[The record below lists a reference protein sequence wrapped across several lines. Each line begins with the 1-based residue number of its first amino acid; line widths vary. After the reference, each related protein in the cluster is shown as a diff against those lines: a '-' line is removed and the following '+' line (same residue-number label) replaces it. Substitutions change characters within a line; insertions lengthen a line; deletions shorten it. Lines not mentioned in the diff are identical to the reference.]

1 MVTKQK
7 KKLKKQVPF
16 RLNMLFVAV
25 FLLFSTLILRLGIIQ
40 IVEGEEYVRKA
51 EEVENVTARIDAPRG
66 KIVDRYGNTLVD
78 NEPIYTI
85 TYTATNTTRNAE
97 KLHIAERLASIIEKD
112 TNEITERDMKDYW
125 IITRLSEAKKK
136 LTEEEWLSLE
146 DNEAYNLQLKRI
158 TKGDIA
164 SISKTEME
172 ILAIKR
178 EMDSGFA
185 LTPTPIKEGVSK
197 IEHALVIEH
206 LSQLP
211 GIEIQLDARRTY
223 PYGDTLKELFGSIKK
238 IPKEEIDYYEVRG
251 YDRNDKVGTS
261 GIEQQYEE
269 LLRGKK
275 EQQKYIT
282 DKSGQPIGSPEI
294 IAGERGKDLVLTI
307 DIALQQRFE
316 EILEREILKGRNIS
330 GNNDFNS
337 AYVVMAEPKTGEI
350 LAIAGKQYKEGKFS
364 DAPLTNIYNA
374 FEMGS
379 TVKGATVLT
388 GLQEGVIKQG
398 TVLYDAPLQFGDSTI
413 SSYKTLGSIND
424 VTALE
429 KSSNVYMFKI
439 AMMLSDYNYDRKCC
453 VNDDKVQE
461 TFQTMRNY
469 YQQFGLG
476 IKTGIDFPYEASGYN
491 GGSGELYQS
500 LFFAIGQFDTYTPL
514 QLTQYIS
521 TIANDGYRVQPRF
534 LKSIHEPVVEENKNT
549 YVINKLEPIVLNK
562 IDMKQEYID
571 RVQLGFRSVMTVGTA
586 SPHFSSASY
595 KPAGKTGTAEINKEK
610 GINNQTL
617 VGYAPYKDPEI
628 AFSVVVPTI
637 KNGSINLNIG
647 RAILDEYFSLKK
659 ERKAY

>member
-1 MVTKQK
+1 
-7 KKLKKQVPF
+7 
-16 RLNMLFVAV
+16 MLFVAV

-51 EEVENVTARIDAPRG
+51 EEVENITARIDAPRG

-85 TYTATNTTRNAE
+85 TYTKTNTTTNAE
-97 KLHIAERLASIIEKD
+97 KLKVAKRLASIIEKD
-112 TNEITERDMKDYW
+112 TSHITERDMKDYW
-125 IITRLSEAKKK
+125 IITRSEEAKKK

-146 DNEAYNLQLKRI
+146 NDEAYKLQLERI
-158 TKGDIA
+158 TEADIA
-164 SISKTEME
+164 NISKDEME
-172 ILAIKR
+172 TLAVKR

-185 LTPTPIKEGVSK
+185 LTPQPVKEGISD

-206 LSQLP
+206 LIQLP
-211 GIEIQLDARRTY
+211 GVEIQLDAKRTY
-223 PYGDTLKELFGSIKK
+223 PYNKMLKELFGSIKQ
-238 IPKEEIDYYEVRG
+238 IPKEEVNYYEVRG

-261 GIEQQYEE
+261 GLEQQYEE

-275 EQQKYIT
+275 EQQKYVT
-282 DKSGQPIGSPEI
+282 NKSGQPVGIPEVI
-294 IAGERGKDLVLTI
+294 PGERGKDLVLTI
-307 DIALQQRFE
+307 DIELQKRVE
-316 EILEREILKGRNIS
+316 EVLERQILNGRNIS
-330 GNNDFNS
+330 GNSNFNS
-337 AYVVMAEPKTGEI
+337 AYAVMIEPKTGEV
-350 LAIAGKQYKEGKFS
+350 LAIAGKQYKDGKFIDS
-364 DAPLTNIYNA
+364 PLVNIYNA

-388 GLQEGVIKQG
+388 GLQEGVIQPG
-398 TVLYDAPLQFGDSTI
+398 TVLYDAPLQFGESTI

-424 VTALE
+424 VKALE

-439 AMMLSDYNYDRKCC
+439 AMKMAEYNYESKCC
-453 VNDDKVQE
+453 VNDKKVEE

-476 IKTGIDFPYEASGYN
+476 IKTGIDFPYEAAGYN

-521 TIANDGYRVQPRF
+521 TIANDGYRVQPRL
-534 LKSIHEPVVEENKNT
+534 LKSIHEPVVEENENT
-549 YVINKLEPIVLNK
+549 YVINKLKPNVLNR
-562 IDMKQEYID
+562 IEMKQEYID
-571 RVQLGFRSVMTVGTA
+571 RVQLGFRSVMTAGTA
-586 SPHFSSASY
+586 SSHFKGAPY
-595 KPAGKTGTAEINKEK
+595 NPAGKTGTAEVDKKN

-617 VGYAPYKDPEI
+617 VGYAPYEDPEV

-659 ERKAY
+659 ERKAN